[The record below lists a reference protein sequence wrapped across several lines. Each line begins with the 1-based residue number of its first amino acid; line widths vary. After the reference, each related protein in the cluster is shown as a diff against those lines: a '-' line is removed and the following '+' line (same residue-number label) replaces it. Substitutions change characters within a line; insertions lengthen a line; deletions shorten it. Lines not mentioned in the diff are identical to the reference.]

1 MPCRQASAVVGHY
14 PRMFSRL
21 GSFAVRRRRAVLVL
35 TAVFFVAA
43 AVLGGGVFDKLSTG
57 GFQDPEAEST
67 QAADLL
73 EERFGQG
80 DPNLVLLVTPDGG
93 VVDDPAAVDAGTAL
107 TERLA
112 EEDGVAAAV
121 SYWSLGSPPPLR
133 SEDGDEALVLA
144 FVDGT
149 EDEVEEAVSDLTD
162 RYEGERDGLDVA
174 VGGQDAVFHQVGT
187 TIESDLARAEVIAV
201 PLTLL
206 FLVVVFGGL
215 VAASLPL
222 FIGALA
228 VFGAFLSLSLLS
240 EVTDVSIF
248 SINLTTAMGL
258 GLAIDYGLFMV
269 SRYREELR
277 AGRTVE
283 AAVIRTVETAGRTV
297 AFSGLTVAVSLSAL
311 LVFPLYFLRS
321 FAYAGIAVVLVA
333 SAVSVVSLAALLAVL
348 GERVNKLQLWHR
360 PPPEEGTGFW
370 HRVAMAVMKR
380 PLPIAAGVTLA
391 LLLLGLPFL
400 GVVFGQPD
408 DRVLP
413 EGNPAREVS
422 ERLRADFSSRETN
435 AFAVVTADDG
445 AVVDGDVAAAAATL
459 SGVDGVE
466 RVDARTGSYI
476 DGALVFPAGAVSE
489 RFEGDEGTWFSVVP
503 GVEPISPEGEALVAD
518 LREVDGPVDLLVG
531 GGAAALVDS
540 KAAIIDRLPV
550 AGAIVVLA
558 TFVLLFLAF
567 GSIVVPI
574 KAILLNIL
582 SLTATFGAMVWI
594 FQEGHGADLLD
605 FTATGALDTSTPI
618 LMFCIAF
625 GLSMDYEVFL
635 LSRIKE
641 EHDRTGDNTRSVA
654 AGLEKTG
661 RLVTA
666 ASALLAIT
674 FVAFSTSGISFIKLF
689 GVGLALAVVMDATVV
704 RGLLVPAF
712 MRLAGELNWWAPAPL
727 RRLHDRIGLSES
739 AGDEPPPEATPPP
752 EPDLVG
758 AGRS

>member
-1 MPCRQASAVVGHY
+1 
-14 PRMFSRL
+14 MFTRL
-21 GSFAVRRRRAVLVL
+21 GTLAVRRRRAVLVL
-35 TAVFFVAA
+35 TALFFVAA
-43 AVLGGGVFDKLSTG
+43 AVLGSGVFDKLSTG

-73 EERFGQG
+73 DERFGQG
-80 DPNLVLLVTPDGG
+80 DPNLVLLVAPDGG
-93 VVDDPAAVDAGTAL
+93 VVDDPEAVEAGTAL

-112 EEDGVAAAV
+112 GEEGVASAV

-144 FVDGT
+144 FVDGN
-149 EDEVEEAVSDLTD
+149 EDEVEEAVADLTD
-162 RYEGERDGLDVA
+162 RYEGEQDGLDVA
-174 VGGQDAVFHQVGT
+174 VGGRDAVFHEVGT
-187 TIESDLARAEVIAV
+187 TIESDLARAESIAV

-206 FLVVVFGGL
+206 CLVLVFGGL

-222 FIGALA
+222 FIGGLA

-240 EVTDVSIF
+240 AVTDVSIF

-258 GLAIDYGLFMV
+258 GLGIDYGLFMV
-269 SRYREELR
+269 TRFREELR
-277 AGRTVE
+277 AGLPVD
-283 AAVIRTVETAGRTV
+283 AAVVRTVETAGRTV

-333 SAVSVVSLAALLAVL
+333 SVVSVVSMAALFAVL
-348 GERVNKLQLWHR
+348 GHRVNKLQLWHR
-360 PPPEEGTGFW
+360 SAPEEGTGFW

-380 PLPIAAGVTLA
+380 PLPIAAVVTVA
-391 LLLLGLPFL
+391 LLLLGAPFL
-400 GVVFGQPD
+400 GLQFAQPY

-422 ERLRADFSSRETN
+422 ERLRRDFSSRETN
-435 AFAVVTADDG
+435 AFAVVTAGDDP
-445 AVVDGDVAAAAATL
+445 VVDGDVSAAAATL

-466 RVDARTGSYI
+466 RVDARTGSYV
-476 DGALVFPAGAVSE
+476 DGALVFPPGPASE

-503 GVEPISPEGEALVAD
+503 AVEPISPEGEQLVTD
-518 LREVDGPVDLLVG
+518 LRDVEGPTDLLVG
-531 GGAAALVDS
+531 GGSASLVDS
-540 KAAIIDRLPV
+540 KSAILDRLPLA
-550 AGAIVVLA
+550 AGIVVLA

-567 GSIVVPI
+567 GSVVVPA
-574 KAILLNIL
+574 KAIVLNIL

-594 FQEGHGADLLD
+594 FQEGNGSGLLD

-654 AGLEKTG
+654 A
-661 RLVTA
+661 
-666 ASALLAIT
+666 
-674 FVAFSTSGISFIKLF
+674 
-689 GVGLALAVVMDATVV
+689 
-704 RGLLVPAF
+704 F

-727 RRLHDRIGLSES
+727 RRLHARIGLSES
-739 AGDEPPPEATPPP
+739 GGDEPPVAPPP
-752 EPDLVG
+752 SPDLVG
-758 AGRS
+758 V

>member
-1 MPCRQASAVVGHY
+1 MTCRHPSAVVGSL
-14 PRMFSRL
+14 PLVFSRL
-21 GSFAVRRRRAVLVL
+21 GSFAVRRRRAVLAG
-35 TAVFFVAA
+35 TALFFVIAA
-43 AVLGGGVFDKLSTG
+43 ALGSGVFDKLSTG
-57 GFQDPEAEST
+57 GFQDPDAEST
-67 QAADLL
+67 RAADLL
-73 EERFGQG
+73 EARFGQG
-80 DPNLVLLVTPDGG
+80 DPNLVLLVTPDGDD
-93 VVDDPAAVDAGTAL
+93 VDAPEAVEAGTAL
-107 TERLA
+107 TGRLA
-112 EEDGVAAAV
+112 DEAGVAQAV
-121 SYWSLGSPPPLR
+121 SYWTLGSPPPLR
-133 SEDGDEALVLA
+133 SDEGDEALVLA
-144 FVDGT
+144 FVDGD
-149 EDEVEEAVSDLTD
+149 EDQVEEAVADLTD
-162 RYEGERDGLDVA
+162 GYEGEHDGLVVA

-187 TIESDLARAEVIAV
+187 TIESDLARAESIAV

-206 FLVVVFGGL
+206 FLVLVFGGL

-222 FIGALA
+222 FIGGLA
-228 VFGAFLSLSLLS
+228 VFGAFLSLALLS

-283 AAVIRTVETAGRTV
+283 AAVVRTVETAGRTV

-333 SAVSVVSLAALLAVL
+333 SSVSVVSLAALLAVL
-348 GERVNKLQLWHR
+348 GPRVNKLQLWHR

-380 PLPIAAGVTLA
+380 PLPIAAVVTVG
-391 LLLLGLPFL
+391 LLLLGAPFL
-400 GVVFGQPD
+400 GVQFAQPD

-422 ERLRADFSSRETN
+422 ERLREDFSSRETN

-445 AVVDGDVAAAAATL
+445 PVADGDVAAAAATL
-459 SGVDGVE
+459 SQVEGVE
-466 RVDARTGSYI
+466 RVDARTGSYV
-476 DGALVFPAGAVSE
+476 DGTLVFPPGAVSE
-489 RFEGDEGTWFSVVP
+489 RFEG
-503 GVEPISPEGEALVAD
+503 GEALVGG
-518 LREVDGPVDLLVG
+518 LREAPSPVDLLVG
-531 GGAAALVDS
+531 GGSASLVDS
-540 KAAIIDRLPV
+540 KEAILDRLPL
-550 AGAIVVLA
+550 AGAIVAMA

-567 GSIVVPI
+567 GSVVVPL
-574 KAILLNIL
+574 KAILLNVL
-582 SLTATFGAMVWI
+582 SLTATFGAMVWV
-594 FQEGHGADLLD
+594 FQEGHGSGLLD

-641 EHDRTGDNTRSVA
+641 EHDRTGDNPRSVA
-654 AGLEKTG
+654 AGLERTG

-689 GVGLALAVVMDATVV
+689 GVGLALAVVMDATII

-727 RRLHDRIGLSES
+727 RRLHRRIGLSES
-739 AGDEPPPEATPPP
+739 ESDQ
-752 EPDLVG
+752 
-758 AGRS
+758 

>member
-1 MPCRQASAVVGHY
+1 
-14 PRMFSRL
+14 MFTRL
-21 GSFAVRRRRAVLVL
+21 GTLAVRRRRAVLVL
-35 TAVFFVAA
+35 TALFFVLAA
-43 AVLGGGVFDKLSTG
+43 AFGSGVFDKLSTG

-67 QAADLL
+67 RAADLL

-80 DPNLVLLVTPDGG
+80 DPNLVLLVTPDEDG
-93 VVDDPAAVDAGTAL
+93 VDDPDAVEAGTAL

-112 EEDGVAAAV
+112 DEEGVAQAV

-133 SEDGDEALVLA
+133 SDTGDEALVLA
-144 FVDGT
+144 FVDGD
-149 EDEVEEAVSDLTD
+149 EDQVEETVADLAD
-162 RYEGERDGLDVA
+162 RYQGEEGGLEVA
-174 VGGQDAVFHQVGT
+174 VGGRDAVFHEVGT
-187 TIESDLARAEVIAV
+187 TIESDLARAESIAV

-206 FLVVVFGGL
+206 FLVLVFGGL

-222 FIGALA
+222 FIGGLA
-228 VFGAFLSLSLLS
+228 VFGALLSLSLLS
-240 EVTDVSIF
+240 AVTDVSIF

-258 GLAIDYGLFMV
+258 GLGIDYGLFMV
-269 SRYREELR
+269 TRFREELR

-283 AAVIRTVETAGRTV
+283 GAVVRTVETAGRTV

-333 SAVSVVSLAALLAVL
+333 SAVSVLSLAALFAVL
-348 GERVNKLQLWHR
+348 GERVNRLQLWHR

-370 HRVAMAVMKR
+370 HRIATTVMKR
-380 PLPIAAGVTLA
+380 PLPIAAVVTA
-391 LLLLGLPFL
+391 GLLLLGAPFL
-400 GVVFGQPD
+400 GVQFAQPD

-422 ERLRADFSSRETN
+422 TRLREDFSSRETN

-445 AVVDGDVAAAAATL
+445 PVADGDAAAAAATL
-459 SGVDGVE
+459 SEVDGVE

-476 DGALVFPAGAVSE
+476 DGALVFPPGPVSE
-489 RFEGDEGTWFSVVP
+489 RFEGDAGTWFSVVP
-503 GVEPISPEGEALVAD
+503 GVEPISEEGEALVTD
-518 LREVDGPVDLLVG
+518 LRDVQGPVDLLVG
-531 GGAAALVDS
+531 GGSASLVDS
-540 KAAIIDRLPV
+540 KSAILDRLPL
-550 AGAIVVLA
+550 AAAIVALA

-567 GSIVVPI
+567 GSVVVPI

-594 FQEGHGADLLD
+594 FQDGHGAGLLD
-605 FTATGALDTSTPI
+605 FTPTGALDTSTPI

-641 EHDRTGDNTRSVA
+641 EHDRTGDNAHSVA
-654 AGLEKTG
+654 TGLERTG
-661 RLVTA
+661 RVVTA

-674 FVAFSTSGISFIKLF
+674 FIAFSTSGISFIKLF
-689 GVGLALAVVMDATVV
+689 GVGLALAVVMDATII
-704 RGLLVPAF
+704 RGLMVPAF

-727 RRLHDRIGLSES
+727 RRLHQRIGLSES
-739 AGDEPPPEATPPP
+739 DEPPHEPPLP
-752 EPDLVG
+752 PTPDLVG

>member
-1 MPCRQASAVVGHY
+1 
-14 PRMFSRL
+14 MFTRL
-21 GSFAVRRRRAVLVL
+21 GTLAFRRRRAVLVL
-35 TAVFFVAA
+35 TALFFVAA
-43 AVLGGGVFDKLSTG
+43 AVLGSGVFDKLSTG

-67 QAADLL
+67 MAADLL
-73 EERFGQG
+73 DERFGQG

-93 VVDDPAAVDAGTAL
+93 VVDDPAAVGAGTAL
-107 TERLA
+107 TDRLA
-112 EEDGVAAAV
+112 GEDAVASAV

-144 FVDGT
+144 FVDGD
-149 EDEVEEAVSDLTD
+149 EDEVEEAVADLTD
-162 RYEGERDGLDVA
+162 RYEGDQDGLDVA
-174 VGGQDAVFHQVGT
+174 VGGQDAVFHEVGT
-187 TIESDLARAEVIAV
+187 TIESDLAKAESIAV

-222 FIGALA
+222 FIGGLA

-283 AAVIRTVETAGRTV
+283 AAVVRTVETAGRTV

-333 SAVSVVSLAALLAVL
+333 SIVSVVSLAALMAVL

-360 PPPEEGTGFW
+360 RTPEEGRGFW
-370 HRVAMAVMKR
+370 HWLAMAVMRR
-380 PLPIAAGVTLA
+380 PLPVAVGVTIG
-391 LLLLGLPFL
+391 LLLLGAPFL
-400 GVVFGQPD
+400 GVRFAQPD

-435 AFAVVTADDG
+435 AFAVVTAEDEPV
-445 AVVDGDVAAAAATL
+445 ADGDVAAAAATL

-466 RVDARTGSYI
+466 RVDARTGSYV
-476 DGALVFPAGAVSE
+476 DGTLVFPPGAVSE

-503 GVEPISPEGEALVAD
+503 GVEPISSDGEALVAD
-518 LREVDGPVDLLVG
+518 LREVEGPVDLLVG
-531 GGAAALVDS
+531 GGSAALVDS
-540 KAAIIDRLPV
+540 KAAIIDRLP
-550 AGAIVVLA
+550 AAAAIVVLA

-594 FQEGHGADLLD
+594 FQEGHGSGLLD
-605 FTATGALDTSTPI
+605 FTPVGALDTSTPI

-666 ASALLAIT
+666 ASGLLAIT

-689 GVGLALAVVMDATVV
+689 GVGLAVAVVMDATVV

-739 AGDEPPPEATPPP
+739 DPGGDEPPSGAPPSPE
-752 EPDLVG
+752 LVG
-758 AGRS
+758 VAGRR

>member
-1 MPCRQASAVVGHY
+1 
-14 PRMFSRL
+14 MFTRL
-21 GSFAVRRRRAVLVL
+21 GSFAVRRRRAVLVVTGL
-35 TAVFFVAA
+35 FFVL
-43 AVLGGGVFDKLSTG
+43 AVVFGSGVFDKLSTG

-67 QAADLL
+67 RAADLL

-80 DPNLVLLVTPDGG
+80 DPNLVLLAAPQADG
-93 VVDDPAAVDAGTAL
+93 VDDPEAVAAGRAL

-112 EEDGVAAAV
+112 DEDGVAQAV
-121 SYWSLGSPPPLR
+121 SYWTLGSPPPLR
-133 SEDGDEALVLA
+133 SDTSDEALVLA
-144 FVDGT
+144 FVDGD
-149 EDEVEEAVSDLTD
+149 EDQVEETVADLSE
-162 RYEGERDGLDVA
+162 RYEGEQDGLDVA
-174 VGGQDAVFHQVGT
+174 IGGRDAVFHEVGT
-187 TIESDLARAEVIAV
+187 TIESDLARAESIAV

-206 FLVVVFGGL
+206 CLVLVFGGL

-222 FIGALA
+222 FIGGLA

-240 EVTDVSIF
+240 AVTDVSIF

-258 GLAIDYGLFMV
+258 GLGIDYGLFMV

-277 AGRTVE
+277 AGRTVD
-283 AAVIRTVETAGRTV
+283 AAVVRTVETAGRTV

-333 SAVSVVSLAALLAVL
+333 SVVSVVSMAALFAVL

-360 PPPEEGTGFW
+360 PPAKDGTGFW
-370 HRVAMAVMKR
+370 HAVATAVMKR
-380 PLPIAAGVTLA
+380 PLPIAVVVTTA
-391 LLLLGLPFL
+391 LLLLGAPFL
-400 GVVFGQPD
+400 GVQFAQPD

-422 ERLRADFSSRETN
+422 ERLREDFATRETS
-435 AFAVVTADDG
+435 AFAVVTAGDDP
-445 AVVDGDVAAAAATL
+445 VVDGDVSAAAATL

-466 RVDARTGSYI
+466 RVDARTGSFV
-476 DGALVFPAGAVSE
+476 DGALVFPPGAVSE
-489 RFEGDEGTWFSVVP
+489 RFEGDDGTWFSVVP
-503 GVEPISPEGEALVAD
+503 GVEPISEEGEALVAE
-518 LREVDGPVDLLVG
+518 LREVQGPVDLLVG
-531 GGAAALVDS
+531 GGSASLVDS
-540 KAAIIDRLPV
+540 KASILDRLPY
-550 AGAIVVLA
+550 AAAIIVLA

-567 GSIVVPI
+567 GSLVVPL
-574 KAILLNIL
+574 KAIVLNIL

-594 FQEGHGADLLD
+594 FQEGHGSGVLD

-641 EHDRTGDNTRSVA
+641 EHDRTGDNARSVA
-654 AGLEKTG
+654 VGLERTG

-689 GVGLALAVVMDATVV
+689 GVGLALAIVMDATII

-727 RRLHDRIGLSES
+727 RRLHRRIGLSES
-739 AGDEPPPEATPPP
+739 EGPPPR
-752 EPDLVG
+752 LVG
-758 AGRS
+758 VPGR

>member
-1 MPCRQASAVVGHY
+1 
-14 PRMFSRL
+14 
-21 GSFAVRRRRAVLVL
+21 
-35 TAVFFVAA
+35 
-43 AVLGGGVFDKLSTG
+43 VLGAGVFDRLSTG
-57 GFQDPEAEST
+57 GFQDPDAEST
-67 QAADLL
+67 RAADLL
-73 EERFGQG
+73 DERFGQG

-93 VVDDPAAVDAGTAL
+93 VVDDPGAVDAGRAL

-112 EEDGVAAAV
+112 DEDGVAQAV
-121 SYWSLGSPPPLR
+121 SYWTLGQPPPLR
-133 SEDGDEALVLA
+133 SDTGEDALVLA
-144 FVDGT
+144 FVDGD
-149 EDEVEEAVSDLTD
+149 EDEVEETVADLSE
-162 RYEGERDGLDVA
+162 RYEGELDGLDVA
-174 VGGQDAVFHQVGT
+174 IGGRDAVFHEVGT
-187 TIESDLARAEVIAV
+187 TIESDLARAESIAV

-222 FIGALA
+222 FIGGLA

-277 AGRTVE
+277 AGKPVD
-283 AAVIRTVETAGRTV
+283 AAVVRTVETAGRTV

-333 SAVSVVSLAALLAVL
+333 SVVSVVSLASLLAVI
-348 GERVNKLQLWHR
+348 GTRVNKLQLWKR
-360 PPPEEGTGFW
+360 PAPEDGTGFW
-370 HRVAMAVMKR
+370 HRVAMAVMRR
-380 PLPIAAGVTLA
+380 PIVVAVVVTAALLA
-391 LLLLGLPFL
+391 LGVPFL
-400 GVVFGQPD
+400 GVQFAQPD

-422 ERLRADFSSRETN
+422 ERLREDFSSRETG
-435 AFAVVTADDG
+435 AFAVVTEGEDPVA
-445 AVVDGDVAAAAATL
+445 DGDVSAAAATL
-459 SGVDGVE
+459 SEVEGVE
-466 RVDARTGSYI
+466 RVDSRTGSYV
-476 DGALVFPAGAVSE
+476 DGALVFPPGAVSE
-489 RFEGDEGTWFSVVP
+489 RFEGERGTWFSVVP
-503 GVEPISPEGEALVAD
+503 GVEPISPEGEELVGD
-518 LREVDGPVDLLVG
+518 LRDVEGPVDLLVG
-531 GGAAALVDS
+531 GGSASLVDS
-540 KAAIIDRLPV
+540 KGAILDRLPL

-567 GSIVVPI
+567 GSLVVPL
-574 KAILLNIL
+574 KAIVLNIL

-594 FQEGHGADLLD
+594 FQEGNGAGLLD

-654 AGLEKTG
+654 AGLERTG

-666 ASALLAIT
+666 ASGLLAIT

-689 GVGLALAVVMDATVV
+689 GVGLAVAVIMDATVV

-727 RRLHDRIGLSES
+727 RRLHRRIGLSES
-739 AGDEPPPEATPPP
+739 EGPPPPAAPSP
-752 EPDLVG
+752 ELVG
-758 AGRS
+758 AAGRR

>member
-1 MPCRQASAVVGHY
+1 MTCRHPSAVVGSL
-14 PRMFSRL
+14 PLVFSRL
-21 GSFAVRRRRAVLVL
+21 GSFAVRRRRAVLAG
-35 TAVFFVAA
+35 TALFFVIAA
-43 AVLGGGVFDKLSTG
+43 ALGSGVFDKLSTG
-57 GFQDPEAEST
+57 GFQDPDAEST
-67 QAADLL
+67 RAADLL
-73 EERFGQG
+73 EARFGQG
-80 DPNLVLLVTPDGG
+80 DPNLVLLVTPDGDD
-93 VVDDPAAVDAGTAL
+93 VDAPEAVEAGTAL
-107 TERLA
+107 TGRLA
-112 EEDGVAAAV
+112 DEAGVAQAV
-121 SYWSLGSPPPLR
+121 SYWTLGSPPPLR
-133 SEDGDEALVLA
+133 SDEGDEALVLA
-144 FVDGT
+144 FVDGD
-149 EDEVEEAVSDLTD
+149 EDQVEEAVADLTD
-162 RYEGERDGLDVA
+162 RYEGEHDGLDVA
-174 VGGQDAVFHQVGT
+174 VGGQDVVFHQVGT
-187 TIESDLARAEVIAV
+187 TIESDLARAESIAV

-206 FLVVVFGGL
+206 SLVLVFGGL

-222 FIGALA
+222 FIGGLA

-283 AAVIRTVETAGRTV
+283 AAVVRTVETAGRTV

-333 SAVSVVSLAALLAVL
+333 SSVAVVSLAALLAVL
-348 GERVNKLQLWHR
+348 GPRVNKLQLWHR

-380 PLPIAAGVTLA
+380 PLPIAAVVTVG
-391 LLLLGLPFL
+391 LLLLGAPFL
-400 GVVFGQPD
+400 GVQFAQPD

-422 ERLRADFSSRETN
+422 ERLREDFSSRETN

-445 AVVDGDVAAAAATL
+445 PVADGDVAAAAATL
-459 SGVDGVE
+459 SQVEGVE
-466 RVDARTGSYI
+466 RVDARTGSYV
-476 DGALVFPAGAVSE
+476 DDTLVFPPGAVSA

-503 GVEPISPEGEALVAD
+503 GVEPISAEGEALVAE
-518 LREVDGPVDLLVG
+518 LRDVRGPVDLLVG
-531 GGAAALVDS
+531 GGAASLVDS
-540 KAAIIDRLPV
+540 KAAIIDRLPL

-567 GSIVVPI
+567 GSVVVPI

-594 FQEGHGADLLD
+594 FQEGHGAGLLD

-654 AGLEKTG
+654 AGLERTG

-689 GVGLALAVVMDATVV
+689 GVGLALAIVMDATII

-712 MRLAGELNWWAPAPL
+712 MRLAGELNWWAPGPL
-727 RRLHDRIGLSES
+727 RRLHRRIGLSES
-739 AGDEPPPEATPPP
+739 ESDQ
-752 EPDLVG
+752 
-758 AGRS
+758 

>member
-1 MPCRQASAVVGHY
+1 V
-14 PRMFSRL
+14 FSRL
-21 GSFAVRRRRAVLVL
+21 GSFAVRRRRLVL
-35 TAVFFVAA
+35 ALTLVFFVAA
-43 AVLGGGVFDKLSTG
+43 AVLGAGVFDKLSTG
-57 GFQDPEAEST
+57 GFQDPDAEST
-67 QAADLL
+67 RAAELL
-73 EERFGQG
+73 DDRYGQG
-80 DPNLVLLVTPDGG
+80 DPNLVLLVAPDGG
-93 VVDDPAAVDAGTAL
+93 VVDDQDAVDAGRAL

-112 EEDGVAAAV
+112 GEEGVASAV

-133 SEDGDEALVLA
+133 SEDGTEALVLA
-144 FVDGT
+144 FVDGN
-149 EDEVEEAVSDLTD
+149 EDEVEEAVSDLID
-162 RYEGERDGLDVA
+162 RYEGEQDGLEVG
-174 VGGQDAVFHQVGT
+174 VGGRDAIFHEVGT
-187 TIESDLARAEVIAV
+187 TIESDLARAESIAV

-222 FIGALA
+222 FIGGLA

-277 AGRTVE
+277 AGRGVE
-283 AAVIRTVETAGRTV
+283 AAVVRTVETAGRTV

-333 SAVSVVSLAALLAVL
+333 SVVSVVSLAALLAVL
-348 GERVNKLQLWHR
+348 GERVNRFQLFAR
-360 PPPEEGTGFW
+360 RPPEEGTGFW
-370 HRVAMAVMKR
+370 HRVATAVMKR
-380 PLPIAAGVTLA
+380 PLPIAAAVTVG
-391 LLLLGLPFL
+391 LLLLGAPFL
-400 GVVFGQPD
+400 GVQFAQPD

-413 EGNPAREVS
+413 EGNPAREVT
-422 ERLRADFSSRETN
+422 ERLREDFSSRETN
-435 AFAVVTADDG
+435 AFAVVTAGDE
-445 AVVDGDVAAAAATL
+445 AVPDGDVAAAAATL
-459 SGVDGVE
+459 SGVEGVA
-466 RVDARTGSYI
+466 RVDSRTGSYV
-476 DGALVFPAGAVSE
+476 DGALVFPPGAVSE
-489 RFEGDEGTWFSVVP
+489 RFEGDAGTWFSVVP
-503 GVEPISPEGEALVAD
+503 AVEPISPEGEQLVTD
-518 LREVDGPVDLLVG
+518 LRDVEGPTDLLVG
-531 GGAAALVDS
+531 GGSASLVDS
-540 KAAIIDRLPV
+540 KSAILDRLPLA
-550 AGAIVVLA
+550 AGIVVLA

-567 GSIVVPI
+567 GSVVVPA
-574 KAILLNIL
+574 KAIVLNIL

-594 FQEGHGADLLD
+594 FQEGNGSGLLD

-641 EHDRTGDNTRSVA
+641 EHDRTGDNARSVA
-654 AGLEKTG
+654 AGLERTG

-666 ASALLAIT
+666 ASGLLAIT

-689 GVGLALAVVMDATVV
+689 GVGLALAVIMDATII

-712 MRLAGELNWWAPAPL
+712 MRLAGEANWWAPAPL
-727 RRLHDRIGLSES
+727 RRLHRKVGLSES
-739 AGDEPPPEATPPP
+739 A
-752 EPDLVG
+752 PDRPGL
-758 AGRS
+758 AGVPGR

>member
-1 MPCRQASAVVGHY
+1 
-14 PRMFSRL
+14 MFTRL

-35 TAVFFVAA
+35 TGLFFVL
-43 AVLGGGVFDKLSTG
+43 AVVFGSGVFDKLSTG

-67 QAADLL
+67 RAADLL

-80 DPNLVLLVTPDGG
+80 DPNLVLLAAPQADG
-93 VVDDPAAVDAGTAL
+93 VDDPEAVAAGRTL

-112 EEDGVAAAV
+112 DEDGVAQAV
-121 SYWSLGSPPPLR
+121 SYWTLGSPPPLR
-133 SEDGDEALVLA
+133 SDTSDEALVLA
-144 FVDGT
+144 FVDGD
-149 EDEVEEAVSDLTD
+149 EDQVEETVADLTE
-162 RYEGERDGLDVA
+162 RYEGEQDGLDVA
-174 VGGQDAVFHQVGT
+174 IGGRDAVFHEVGT
-187 TIESDLARAEVIAV
+187 TIESDLARAESIAV

-206 FLVVVFGGL
+206 CLVLVFGGL

-222 FIGALA
+222 FIGGLA

-240 EVTDVSIF
+240 AVTDVSIF

-258 GLAIDYGLFMV
+258 GLGIDYGLFMV

-277 AGRTVE
+277 AGRTVD
-283 AAVIRTVETAGRTV
+283 AAVVRTVETAGRTV

-333 SAVSVVSLAALLAVL
+333 SVVSVVSLAALFAVL

-360 PPPEEGTGFW
+360 PAAKEGTGFW
-370 HRVAMAVMKR
+370 HGVATAVMKR
-380 PLPIAAGVTLA
+380 PLPIAVVVTAA
-391 LLLLGLPFL
+391 LLLLGAPFL
-400 GVVFGQPD
+400 GVQFAQPD

-413 EGNPAREVS
+413 EGNTAREVS
-422 ERLRADFSSRETN
+422 ERLREDFATRETS
-435 AFAVVTADDG
+435 AFAVITAGDDP
-445 AVVDGDVAAAAATL
+445 VVDGDVSAAAATL

-466 RVDARTGSYI
+466 RVDARTGSFV
-476 DGALVFPAGAVSE
+476 DGALVFPPGAVSE
-489 RFEGDEGTWFSVVP
+489 RFEGDDGTWFSVVP
-503 GVEPISPEGEALVAD
+503 AVEPISEEGEALVAE
-518 LREVDGPVDLLVG
+518 LREVQGPVDLLVG
-531 GGAAALVDS
+531 GGSASLVDS
-540 KAAIIDRLPV
+540 KGSILDRLPYAAAII
-550 AGAIVVLA
+550 VLA

-567 GSIVVPI
+567 GSLVVPL

-594 FQEGHGADLLD
+594 FQEGHGSGLLD

-641 EHDRTGDNTRSVA
+641 EHDRTGDNARSVA
-654 AGLEKTG
+654 VGLERTG

-689 GVGLALAVVMDATVV
+689 GVGLALAIVMDATII

-727 RRLHDRIGLSES
+727 RRLHRRIGLSES
-739 AGDEPPPEATPPP
+739 EGPPPR
-752 EPDLVG
+752 L
-758 AGRS
+758 AGVPGR